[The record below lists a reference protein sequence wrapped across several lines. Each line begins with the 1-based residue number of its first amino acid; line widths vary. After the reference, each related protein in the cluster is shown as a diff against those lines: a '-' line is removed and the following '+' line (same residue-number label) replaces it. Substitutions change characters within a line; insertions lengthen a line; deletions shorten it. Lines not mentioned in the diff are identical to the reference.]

1 MEGLFDLSGKTALVT
16 GAGRGIGRECALAL
30 ARAGADLAVSSR
42 TASELESLADEA
54 RALGRQAEVFLAD
67 ARSVPEI
74 QAMVN
79 RVLERFG
86 RLDVLLNNAGT
97 NVNQSVLEVTEE
109 AWDLMMD
116 VNLKAAFF
124 CAQAAA
130 RAMVAQGGGKIVNMG
145 STFSVVGMAGRVPY
159 CASKGGVM
167 QLTRAMAVELAS
179 RNVQVNA
186 VGPTATETV
195 MNRELFARPEWREMV
210 LAKIPAGRFARP
222 EDVAGAVVYLA
233 SSAADMVTGQIIL
246 IDGGWTAQ

>member
-1 MEGLFDLSGKTALVT
+1 VDNPFDLSGKLALVT

-42 TASELESLADEA
+42 TSAELESLAAEA
-54 RALGRQAEVFLAD
+54 RALGRRAEVFLAD
-67 ARSVPEI
+67 ARDVQQLQS
-74 QAMVN
+74 MVE
-79 RVLERFG
+79 RVLARFG
-86 RLDVLLNNAGT
+86 RIDVLLNNAGT
-97 NVNQSVLEVTEE
+97 NVNQSVLEVTED

-159 CASKGGVM
+159 CASKGGLM
-167 QLTRAMAVELAS
+167 QLTRAMAVELAP

-195 MNRELFARPEWREMV
+195 MNRELFAQPDWREMV
-210 LAKIPAGRFARP
+210 LGRIPAGRFARP
-222 EDVAGAVVYLA
+222 EDVVGAVVYLA
-233 SSAADMVTGQIIL
+233 SAAADMVTGQIIL